1 MWTLWVNVALLKDSL
16 VFICPLFTG
25 NVFQYHS
32 GKWWKHWAPMNIHE
46 RHTRYTETQG
56 QTGTDWDSKNKW
68 SSTMNHKKNIYW
80 LLEDPA
86 TDTLAHPTVKDRQLS
101 RYDQPKPT
109 DKTVIT
115 SARPNSGKDQR
126 TQRPYL
132 GPSHLWGKV
141 LWGQI
146 NQTPP
151 FNVDQGEITG
161 TYGIYASTGCVQ
173 GTGGC
178 PCTSIITT
186 SGSFEASLR

>member
-1 MWTLWVNVALLKDSL
+1 
-16 VFICPLFTG
+16 
-25 NVFQYHS
+25 
-32 GKWWKHWAPMNIHE
+32 MNIHE
-46 RHTRYTETQG
+46 RHTPDTLRHKDKLG

-68 SSTMNHKKNIYW
+68 SWTMNHKKNLLTIRRSIYRHTGTPH
-80 LLEDPA
+80 LLR
-86 TDTLAHPTVKDRQLS
+86 TDDCHVTIS
-101 RYDQPKPT
+101 RNPQT
-109 DKTVIT
+109 KTVIT

-126 TQRPYL
+126 TQTPYL

-151 FNVDQGEITG
+151 FNVDQGEITYDLRNLCI
-161 TYGIYASTGCVQ
+161 YGMCSG

>member
-1 MWTLWVNVALLKDSL
+1 MFSSIIQESDENTEYQWTSMNVTPDTLRHKDKL
-16 VFICPLFTG
+16 
-25 NVFQYHS
+25 
-32 GKWWKHWAPMNIHE
+32 
-46 RHTRYTETQG
+46 G
-56 QTGTDWDSKNKW
+56 QTGMVKTSEVQLW
-68 SSTMNHKKNIYW
+68 TIKKIYW
-80 LLEDPA
+80 LLEDPS
-86 TDTLAHPTVKDRQLS
+86 TDTLAHPTVKDRRLS
-101 RYDQPKPT
+101 RCDQPKST

-146 NQTPP
+146 NQIPP
-151 FNVDQGEITG
+151 FNVDQGKITG